1 VDPILYWNEI
11 VNEADRTT
19 HTTGAPSEARSQGPC
34 GSSRAY
40 AMMHLAM
47 HDAYF
52 SINSKPHGTYLAN
65 LQPQPKSG
73 ADTDSAIAA
82 AAHATLSVLY
92 PTQKAFFDARHAAA
106 GLPGARPVRT
116 GLRRG
121 QGSRHAAS
129 AAQPDRSPDRGRA
142 SQMTSLPTPG
152 SLRWS
157 MRRWVMR
164 ASWHGTTSTS
174 MTYGAR
180 W

>member
-1 VDPILYWNEI
+1 
-11 VNEADRTT
+11 
-19 HTTGAPSEARSQGPC
+19 
-34 GSSRAY
+34 
-40 AMMHLAM
+40 MHLAM

-92 PTQKAFFDARHAAA
+92 PTQKAFFDARHAA
-106 GLPGARPVRT
+106 
-116 GLRRG
+116 
-121 QGSRHAAS
+121 S

-152 SLRWS
+152 SLRCQC
-157 MRRWVMR
+157 
-164 ASWHGTTSTS
+164 GD
-174 MTYGAR
+174 G
-180 W
+180 